1 MLLKSMSL
9 AREVGS
15 RGITVNA
22 IAPGFIKTAM
32 TDVLPDDIKDS
43 MAKQIP
49 LGVFGEV
56 SDIANTV
63 VFLASDDAK
72 YITGQ
77 TIHVDGGMAM

>member
-1 MLLKSMSL
+1 
-9 AREVGS
+9 
-15 RGITVNA
+15 
-22 IAPGFIKTAM
+22 M
-32 TDVLPDDIKDS
+32 TDVLSDDIKDS

>member
-1 MLLKSMSL
+1 MTMSL

-32 TDVLPDDIKDS
+32 TDVLSDDIKDS

-56 SDIANTV
+56 SDNANTV